1 MLKEWYVGIPI
12 PIHLR
17 PLGKSRYVAIVD
29 IDFQGSREP
38 FHAPNAAE
46 TFAPRLTGS
55 LYFECQR
62 PREVGKRAEL
72 DMACSQIGG
81 NEANIL
87 ATFWLD
93 PKLELQLSFTTTC
106 FFFSSF
112 SLPQISY
119 KTKGLEPM
127 DRVYCRCQVRQYLT
141 QTMLQKGANIK
152 TMKWLVSTGRWFQ
165 FWEAKKRT
173 DSRE

>member
-17 PLGKSRYVAIVD
+17 PLGRSRYVAIVD

-87 ATFWLD
+87 ATF
-93 PKLELQLSFTTTC
+93 
-106 FFFSSF
+106 
-112 SLPQISY
+112 
-119 KTKGLEPM
+119 
-127 DRVYCRCQVRQYLT
+127 
-141 QTMLQKGANIK
+141 
-152 TMKWLVSTGRWFQ
+152 
-165 FWEAKKRT
+165 
-173 DSRE
+173 